1 MSRDLKLIFIAIFF
15 VGFGVGLYTFLYPLH
30 AKELGANSVQIGIIY
45 SLIYFWMA
53 LVSIPGG
60 LLADRYELRKLILYI
75 WAVMIP
81 APIIYYFARH
91 WMTLLVG
98 DFLSGLSL
106 LNGAALFVYILKRS
120 PAEKIGRSFTLVF
133 SAFPIGMVIS
143 PIIGGYLAEI
153 WGIRSVFLLSTFFF
167 ILSTLVLLP
176 ITPETPVERSNE
188 RKAVN
193 LLTSKYFFRYV
204 IFFSSIFLIYS
215 TFQPFISPFLRE
227 FRHTSLTAV
236 GLVGSLIALGSATLG
251 PLMGVTS
258 DKRGMKNVL
267 LAGLAAFAF
276 SLLVF
281 IYFKNWL
288 AIAIAVF
295 FFGSADGFRSLANAA
310 ISTTLEDIPP
320 GLSFGI
326 LRTVS
331 IGVTFFGPY
340 IGGWL
345 YRADPVWPFSFAASA
360 LVLLFAS
367 VFIWGKRL
375 ELGKIKTRILE
386 FFRET
391 R

>member
-1 MSRDLKLIFIAIFF
+1 MSRDLKLIYVAILF
-15 VGFGVGLYTFLYPLH
+15 VGFGVGLYTFLYPLY

-53 LVSIPGG
+53 FVSIPGG

-81 APIIYYFARH
+81 APVIYYYAHH
-91 WMTLLVG
+91 WTTLLVG
-98 DFLSGLSL
+98 DFFSGLSL

-120 PAEKIGRSFTLVF
+120 PSEKIGQSFTLVF

-143 PIIGGYLAEI
+143 PIIGGYLADI
-153 WGIRSVFLLSTFFF
+153 WGIRPIFLLSTFFF
-167 ILSTLVLLP
+167 TLSTLILLP
-176 ITPETPVERSNE
+176 ITPEAPMEKSDE

-204 IFFSSIFLIYS
+204 LFFSSIFLIYS
-215 TFQPFISPFLRE
+215 IFQPFISPFLRE
-227 FRHTSLTAV
+227 FRHASLAAV
-236 GLVGSLIALGSATLG
+236 GFAGALIALGSATLG

-258 DKRGMKNVL
+258 DKRGMKNIL
-267 LAGLAAFAF
+267 LAGLAAFTL
-276 SLLVF
+276 SLLAF
-281 IYFKNWL
+281 LYFKNWL
-288 AIAIAVF
+288 VLAVAVF
-295 FFGSADGFRSLANAA
+295 FFGSADGFRSLSNAA

-326 LRTVS
+326 LRTVT

-345 YRADPVWPFSFAASA
+345 YKADPVWPFSFAAIS
-360 LVLLFAS
+360 LVLLFVF

-386 FFRET
+386 FFRES